1 MPGCGIFAYSNISID
16 KMSDSELPKVS
27 LLALERAAELFGVLS
42 TPVRLQIIGA
52 LCCGEQNVT
61 HLLGQIEA
69 SQPNM
74 SRHLQVLY
82 QAGVLAKRRS
92 GQQVFYR
99 IADESVVRVCRA
111 VCLQAESDQPT
122 FVI

>member
-1 MPGCGIFAYSNISID
+1 MRDVNPT
-16 KMSDSELPKVS
+16 K
-27 LLALERAAELFGVLS
+27 ALTPAIERAAELFGVLS
-42 TPVRLQIIGA
+42 TPMRLQIIGV
-52 LCCGEQNVT
+52 LCRGEQNVT
-61 HLLGQIEA
+61 HLLSEIEA

-74 SRHLQVLY
+74 SKHLQVLY

-99 IADESVVRVCRA
+99 IADESVARVCKA
-111 VCLQAESDQPT
+111 VCSQAASGLPT